1 MVSRQKIRRVGVI
14 VKKPNISMYAKLL
27 SESLGCLEDS
37 SGI

>member
-14 VKKPNISMYAKLL
+14 GKKPNISMYAKIL
-27 SESLGCLEDS
+27 SDSLGCLEDS